1 LLLLVQ
7 SSLLISDLALLFLLV
22 DGDALADVRLQ
33 LSALAGRQ
41 LVKLELE
48 DLAAV
53 LVDAVSDDV
62 DDASLLVRGQL
73 ADVKLK
79 LVLLLEV
86 HWTIVLSAVLGYLN
100 GIAYLHNCSLVLSTC
115 PLSCRRCIILKWNAL
130 CSLF

>member
-1 LLLLVQ
+1 MLLLVQ

-62 DDASLLVRGQL
+62 DDASLLVRG
-73 ADVKLK
+73 
-79 LVLLLEV
+79 
-86 HWTIVLSAVLGYLN
+86 
-100 GIAYLHNCSLVLSTC
+100 
-115 PLSCRRCIILKWNAL
+115 
-130 CSLF
+130 